1 MNKIKVIAE
10 AGVNHNGDL
19 DKALS
24 LVDSACDTGADVV
37 KFQTFITNNNIQQ
50 VTPLAGHHIE
60 NVGNTLSHYDII
72 KKIELSFNDFKIIK
86 KHCDKKNIE
95 FLSTPYDL
103 QSASFLINDLGC
115 KTIKIASSELTNLP
129 LIDLIAKSK
138 CEIILSTG
146 MSTWDEV
153 SDTVNLILSLN
164 TKCTLLKCTSNYP
177 ASIKSLNISHIKL
190 LKDKFPDCNIG
201 FSDHSVGHEAA
212 ITAIGFGITLIEKH
226 FTLNKND
233 WGPDHKASMEPNEF
247 KDYITKIR
255 NAELSLGNMQWSIQ
269 EEEIQQRET
278 MRKGTYLNNDL
289 KSGHVLTIDDVTF
302 LRPKGKVEPSTFYKK
317 FIGKKIIK
325 NLKSGDEL
333 DFSAI

>member
-24 LVDSACDTGADVV
+24 LVDHACDSGADVV

-50 VTPLAGHHIE
+50 VTPLAGHHIK
-60 NVGNTLSHYDII
+60 NVGSTLSHYDII

-86 KHCDKKNIE
+86 KYCDRKNIE

-115 KTIKIASSELTNLP
+115 KIIKIASSELTNLP
-129 LIDLIAKSK
+129 LIDLIAKSN

-146 MSTWDEV
+146 MSTWNEV
-153 SDTVNLILSLN
+153 LDSVNLILSLN

-177 ASIKSLNISHIKL
+177 ASIKSLNINHIKL
-190 LKDKFPDCNIG
+190 LKDKFQDCNIG
-201 FSDHSVGHEAA
+201 FSDHSVGHDAA

-226 FTLNKND
+226 FTLDKND
-233 WGPDHKASMEPNEF
+233 WGPDHKASMEPDEF
-247 KDYITKIR
+247 KDYVIKIR
-255 NAELSLGNMQWSIQ
+255 NAELSLGNMEWSIQ
-269 EEEIQQRET
+269 EEEMQQRET
-278 MRKGTYLNNDL
+278 MRKGTYLNNDFTP
-289 KSGHVLTIDDVTF
+289 GHILTINDVIF

-325 NLKSGDEL
+325 NLKLGDEL